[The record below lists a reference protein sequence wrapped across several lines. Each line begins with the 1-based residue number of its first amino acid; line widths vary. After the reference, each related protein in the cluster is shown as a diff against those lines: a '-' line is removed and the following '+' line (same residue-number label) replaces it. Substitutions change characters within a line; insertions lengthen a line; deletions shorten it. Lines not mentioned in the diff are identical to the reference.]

1 MPDEV
6 IQPLEPRADFF
17 RAERDLAREQ
27 ISAAWQIQV
36 ERIQD
41 DLERGWRDH
50 VARAFD
56 ERFDALSAAAEEEIE
71 RRVAARLT
79 AETER
84 ARASAARELSER
96 LNQTARLLDQAA
108 ELSDW
113 SAALLDGAAAFARKV
128 WLFSILSGKLSLEGA
143 RSGAAAESAPE
154 VLPEI
159 SLDLAAAPAFQ
170 SAAESM
176 DAVFSMAAAGELSDS
191 VMALLPPAE
200 PECAE
205 RRVCLIPIVVG
216 QSEKQRRAAAIILAD
231 GAAGPLDAPVDVNA
245 LEIVALFAGLSLD
258 ARQAA
263 QRAATPV
270 SVPASGLMQLAG
282 AALPA
287 PPKPAGAAPDWQSL
301 TQEEQELHARAQRFA
316 RVRVAEMRLYQAEAV
331 RNGREQARL
340 YMALRGEMD
349 RSRAQFKHEYMHSP
363 SMVDYFHL
371 EVLRTLANDD
381 ATLLGPEY
389 PGPLA

>member
-1 MPDEV
+1 MADEV
-6 IQPLEPRADFF
+6 IQPPEPRADFF

-50 VARAFD
+50 IARAFD
-56 ERFDALSAAAEEEIE
+56 ERFDALSAAAEEEVE
-71 RRVAARLT
+71 RRVASRLA

-108 ELSDW
+108 GLPDW

-143 RSGAAAESAPE
+143 RCAADSKGAPE
-154 VLPEI
+154 ALPEI

-170 SAAESM
+170 NAAESM
-176 DAVFSMAAAGELSDS
+176 DAVFSIAAAGELSEAVLS
-191 VMALLPPAE
+191 LLPPE
-200 PECAE
+200 EGGSAE
-205 RRVCLIPIVVG
+205 RRVCLIPIVTG

-231 GAAGPLDAPVDVNA
+231 GAAGALDAPVDINA

-263 QRAATPV
+263 QRAATAV
-270 SVPASGLMQLAG
+270 SVPAGGLMQLAG
-282 AALPA
+282 SAGPPA
-287 PPKPAGAAPDWQSL
+287 KAAGAAPDWQSL
-301 TQEEQELHARAQRFA
+301 SQEEQELHARAQRFA

-349 RSRAQFKHEYMHSP
+349 RSRAQFKHEYLHSP

>member
-6 IQPLEPRADFF
+6 IHPLEPRADFF

-56 ERFDALSAAAEEEIE
+56 ERFDALSAAAGEEVE
-71 RRVAARLT
+71 RRVAERLA

-84 ARASAARELSER
+84 ARASAARVLSER

-108 ELSDW
+108 ELTDW
-113 SAALLDGAAAFARKV
+113 SAALLDGASAFARKV

-143 RSGAAAESAPE
+143 RSAASGDAPE

-176 DAVFSMAAAGELSDS
+176 DAVFSMAAAGELSES
-191 VMALLPPAE
+191 VTALLPPAE
-200 PECAE
+200 PEGVE

-231 GAAGPLDAPVDVNA
+231 GAAGVLDAPVDVNA
-245 LEIVALFAGLSLD
+245 LELVALFAGSSLD

-263 QRAATPV
+263 QRAVTPV
-270 SVPASGLMQLAG
+270 SVAAAGLMQVG
-282 AALPA
+282 SAAA
-287 PPKPAGAAPDWQSL
+287 PPAAKPAGAAPDWQSL
-301 TQEEQELHARAQRFA
+301 SQEEQELHARAQRFA

-349 RSRAQFKHEYMHSP
+349 RSRAQFKHEYLHSP